1 MTNNI
6 RVFLWLAL
14 GLAIYVNFSQWQMD
28 YAPKPVVPTATTTTL
43 PDGTIIASKPRSMS
57 DIVPQAGQ
65 STASPDAAAV
75 PQAAATAA
83 PADSQPEVPADSTVH
98 VKTDVLDLE
107 ISRIGGTLVKAVL
120 PAYPVTKGQPDP
132 VVLLN
137 RNSLATN
144 YVLQTGL
151 TGPTSADRPTHLA
164 SFTSASNSY
173 ELAPGADELRVPLTW
188 TDGKGVTVT
197 KTYVFHR
204 SMFVIGLEYQIA
216 NQSGSPRSS
225 SRSMGP
231 ATTFRSCD

>member
-43 PDGTIIASKPRSMS
+43 PDGTVVASKPRLMS
-57 DIVPQAGQ
+57 DTVPQAGQ
-65 STASPDAAAV
+65 STVSPDAAAV

-137 RNSLATN
+137 RNSLATRLAVN
-144 YVLQTGL
+144 VLPHPG
-151 TGPTSADRPTHLA
+151 GPQITSSWGIFCLRCL
-164 SFTSASNSY
+164 SVSNLLVYSHAM
-173 ELAPGADELRVPLTW
+173 L
-188 TDGKGVTVT
+188 
-197 KTYVFHR
+197 
-204 SMFVIGLEYQIA
+204 
-216 NQSGSPRSS
+216 
-225 SRSMGP
+225 SRCNNSQQ
-231 ATTFRSCD
+231 